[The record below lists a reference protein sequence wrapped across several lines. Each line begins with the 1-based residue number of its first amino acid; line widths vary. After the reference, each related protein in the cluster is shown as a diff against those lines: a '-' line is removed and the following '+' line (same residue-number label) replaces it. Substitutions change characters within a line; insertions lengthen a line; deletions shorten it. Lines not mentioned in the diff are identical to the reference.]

1 MGTVLGR
8 GSCGRCS
15 LEGRA
20 GRGHLSHVPAELEA
34 GSGWLG
40 AVTSLGK
47 RDSCRMVSGAGE
59 PTEAPVIGRKSFF
72 LFLRFKK

>member
-15 LEGRA
+15 PEGRV
-20 GRGHLSHVPAELEA
+20 GRGHLGHVPAELEA
-34 GSGWLG
+34 GGVWRG
-40 AVTSLGK
+40 AVESLGK
-47 RDSCRMVSGAGE
+47 CDSCRMVSETGE

-72 LFLRFKK
+72 LFLRFF